1 MVKEKRQHKTSYV
14 QLNTTQKKK
23 THWAKQ
29 TTLKTE
35 LNSGALEGYVVPTLK
50 WDKGVFGFM
59 DTCVTSRLILQE
71 L

>member
-23 THWAKQ
+23 KHCAKQ
-29 TTLKTE
+29 TPLKTG
-35 LNSGALEGYVVPTLK
+35 LNSGALEGYAVPTPK

-59 DTCVTSRLILQE
+59 HTCSVNCIHV
-71 L
+71 